1 VFERWPAPF
10 IDTVGAR
17 GDATPSLEIY
27 ILSSRSPHNTK
38 VRGGQIDVK
47 RLERVGTS
55 GLELWR
61 PIFKQRFPIGAEELG
76 QLWDAWGVP
85 PRAPTRTAYTVD
97 ELLADIVAPLHGDL
111 RAVSVT
117 KWRSKLIQFPCQAER
132 ALLSVAG
139 EQWETFALEDEDPAH
154 ILAAQRSLGAAAP
167 RGSNYPA
174 WLKGLVGLSDA
185 SPLFERVSI

>member
-1 VFERWPAPF
+1 MFERCPAPF
-10 IDTVGAR
+10 LDRVGAR

-47 RLERVGTS
+47 RLERVGTD

-61 PIFKQRFPIGAEELG
+61 PVFKHHFPIGAEELG
-76 QLWDAWGVP
+76 PLWDAWGVP
-85 PRAPTRTAYTVD
+85 ARTPIRSAYTLD
-97 ELLADIVAPLHGDL
+97 ELLADVVAPLHGVL

-117 KWRSKLIQFPCQAER
+117 KWRSKLTQFPCQAER

-139 EQWETFALEDEDPAH
+139 EQWETFALEDEDPAR
-154 ILAAQRSLGAAAP
+154 ILEAQRSLGAAGP

-174 WLKGLVGLSDA
+174 WLKELVGMSDA